1 MLVTISS
8 KYQVVIP
15 REIRKTFNIHPG
27 EKMEI
32 IPHESRL
39 EFIKVKNIKDMR
51 GFLQGIDTTIERDGD
66 RV

>member
-1 MLVTISS
+1 MQVTISS
-8 KYQVVIP
+8 KFQVVIP
-15 REIRKTFNIHPG
+15 REIRKTFKIHPG

-32 IPHESRL
+32 IPHENRL
-39 EFIKVKNIKDMR
+39 EFIKVKSIKDMR